1 MTLSWPLFAACLWV
15 LAAAGTAMLPYRR
28 QFPPGIVLLILAPLI
43 LIWIGAAHGIVPAL
57 LGTLGFVSMF
67 RRPLWFLSRRA
78 LGLPAPRPPGADPD
92 RKASP

>member
-1 MTLSWPLFAACLWV
+1 MTVGWSLLAACLWV

-28 QFPPGIVLLILAPLI
+28 QFPPGIVLLVLEPAILV
-43 LIWIGAAHGIVPAL
+43 WIGLAYGAVPAL

-78 LGLPAPRPPGADPD
+78 LGLSTPRPPGAGPD
-92 RKASP
+92 REAGP